1 MDCVQYTIQT
11 TNNNY
16 SSWNI
21 VVDINGRNNTIKHLQ
36 KNIVEEL
43 FGINWLTI
51 IIFTYLSH
59 YSVAVL

>member
-16 SSWNI
+16 SSGNI

-36 KNIVEEL
+36 KSIVEEL

-51 IIFTYLSH
+51 IFTYLSH

>member
-16 SSWNI
+16 SSGNI

-43 FGINWLTI
+43 FGINWST